1 MDDEVLLR
9 LHTRSCTSPKLTCFE
24 PLLLRFIWA
33 FTLLLV
39 AAGSCIAQDRVTF
52 ERLSQGE
59 ASDDPTALVPT
70 TASEKPPSL
79 IRDFDNG
86 TWWRGHVQIPAAED
100 PDHLPPVLAFKGAY
114 AASLTLL
121 DPATGWRVNRGRWVD
136 TGPLWSTRLD
146 MVVVLPE
153 ALLSGEP
160 FYLHVKDG
168 SHRRIRAEILP
179 LASYL
184 ETVKDRRDVSIA
196 CATALITLALLAAV
210 LVNSTG
216 EKSYLHLTGMA
227 VMAAGY
233 VLGMNGVLYDLIP
246 FEALATIGLHL
257 QRMFAMWAMA
267 FSHFFIIAF
276 LALRSRRPLAARLLA
291 GLAWGQITI
300 SILGWLEGLNP
311 SYWGA
316 TLSNVLILASVP
328 LVLWEAWT
336 AHKQGVRA
344 GRFVLMAWSP
354 ALILM
359 AVWVFA
365 LQDWLPRAAV
375 DLGSLFS
382 WGLVAQVTILAFG
395 LSEISSRLRK
405 ERDSATREAELDA
418 LTGLLNRRALYSRLK
433 KLMTSNAGKSR
444 PLSVIYLDLDHFK
457 RVNDNH
463 GHAGGDC
470 CLLQLVEHL
479 KQRHRPGDL
488 LARIGGE
495 EFVLVLPGLDGPL
508 AAARADDLRRSVAG
522 ESFHVDGEII
532 SLTCSFGVAA
542 RQRGES
548 MDGLL
553 ERADKALYRAKA
565 EGRNKVILDHSESE
579 PEMADDHARA

>member
-1 MDDEVLLR
+1 MDDKVLLR
-9 LHTRSCTSPKLTCFE
+9 LHTRSCSSPKLACFA
-24 PLLLRFIWA
+24 PSLLRFILA
-33 FTLLLV
+33 YTLLLV

-52 ERLSQGE
+52 ERLGQGE

-79 IRDFDNG
+79 VRDIDDG

-168 SHRRIRAEILP
+168 SHRRIRAELLP

-276 LALRSRRPLAARLLA
+276 LSLRSRRPVAARLLA
-291 GLAWGQITI
+291 GLAWGQIAI
-300 SILGWLEGLNP
+300 SILGWLEGLTP
-311 SYWGA
+311 SFWGA

-359 AVWVFA
+359 ALWIFA

-375 DLGSLFS
+375 DLGSLIS

-418 LTGLLNRRALYSRLK
+418 LTGLLNRRALDARLQ
-433 KLMTSNAGKSR
+433 KLMTSSGKSR

-463 GHAGGDC
+463 GHAGGDR

-479 KQRHRPGDL
+479 NRRHRSGDL

-495 EFVLVLPGLDGPL
+495 EFVLVLPGLDGPA
-508 AAARADDLRRSVAG
+508 AAARAEELRRSVAN
-522 ESFHVDGEII
+522 ESFRVDEE
-532 SLTCSFGVAA
+532 SLALTCSFGVAA
-542 RQRGES
+542 RMQGES
-548 MDGLL
+548 MQALM

-565 EGRNKVILDHSESE
+565 AGRNQVILDQPGAG
-579 PEMADDHARA
+579 PELASADARA